1 MDADGQ
7 LGELLGPAAVLS
19 AGIDTTI
26 RPISAHGVE
35 LDLADRTV
43 YVNDRRGYSTF
54 HAVVRDSLPTR
65 LKHAVINDAGPR
77 VQRHLGFRRGR
88 AGNFNLFA
96 AADGTFVIRPTLG
109 KPSGHHQRRNSILP
123 GSQLDP
129 REAERV
135 MWDVIVVGTGMGGGM
150 LGYSLARS
158 GRRVLFVEKGRSTLP
173 GAPGTIRS
181 AMTEVAEP
189 LAGRS
194 AEAYCDALARSGR
207 STDEV
212 EDISGRF
219 SRRFVPLLGSG
230 TGGSSAI
237 YAMVCERFFVR
248 DFTPRQNFRDPG
260 DSTVPDAWPITYDQM
275 RPWYAAAE
283 KLLGVRG
290 QPDPLRP
297 EAAEVGLPAAPP
309 FSADNQPLVDYL
321 AGQGLH
327 PYHLPMACDYTDGC
341 SSCLGYLC
349 HQACKN
355 DAARNAVLPA
365 VTEHGAHLLTE
376 CRVVRLEA
384 DRTHVRQVICA
395 HRSGLLALKAKVV
408 VLAAGAL
415 ATPVLLLNSRSG
427 DWPRGLANG
436 SDWVGRNFMRHLV
449 DLIELWPERGCKITD
464 QNKEI
469 GLNDFYF
476 WEGEKYGN
484 LQSLSSVPPMEYFT
498 NHPGWQH
505 KLLRLMSPALRPIYE
520 RFLSG
525 GLVLAAML
533 EDLPYLDNRVLP
545 SVRPTMDGRQR
556 LRIQYRLH
564 ASEIERRAA
573 FLRQLKEVLKP
584 FRTITLGAAKGNDN
598 LGHVCGT
605 CRFGTDPKTSV
616 LDPQNRAH
624 EVDNLYVVDASFFP
638 SSAALSPSLTIAAN
652 ALRVAAHLIQAH
664 FAT

>member
-1 MDADGQ
+1 MADG
-7 LGELLGPAAVLS
+7 E
-19 AGIDTTI
+19 
-26 RPISAHGVE
+26 
-35 LDLADRTV
+35 
-43 YVNDRRGYSTF
+43 
-54 HAVVRDSLPTR
+54 
-65 LKHAVINDAGPR
+65 
-77 VQRHLGFRRGR
+77 
-88 AGNFNLFA
+88 
-96 AADGTFVIRPTLG
+96 
-109 KPSGHHQRRNSILP
+109 
-123 GSQLDP
+123 LDP
-129 REAERV
+129 REAEHV

-158 GRRVLFVEKGRSTLP
+158 GRRVLFIEKGRSTLP

-181 AMTEVAEP
+181 SIPEVAEP
-189 LAGRS
+189 LASRS
-194 AEAYCDALARSGR
+194 TEAYDDALARAGR

-219 SRRFVPLLGSG
+219 SRRYLPAIGSG
-230 TGGSSAI
+230 TGGSSAL
-237 YAMVCERFFVR
+237 YGMVCERFFVR
-248 DFTPRQNFRDPG
+248 DFTPRQDFRDPG

-321 AGQGLH
+321 AGRGLH

-341 SSCLGYLC
+341 PTCQGYLC
-349 HQACKN
+349 HQSCKN
-355 DAARNAVLPA
+355 DAARNCLLPA
-365 VTEHGAHLLTE
+365 VAEHGAQLLTE
-376 CRVVRLEA
+376 CRAVRVDA
-384 DRTHVRQVICA
+384 DRTQVRQVICQ
-395 HRSGLLALKAKVV
+395 HRSDTLALKAKVV

-436 SDWVGRNFMRHLV
+436 SDWVGRNLMRHLV
-449 DLIELWPERGCKITD
+449 DHIEVWPQPDSKITAE
-464 QNKEI
+464 NKEI

-476 WEGEKYGN
+476 WEGQKYGTV
-484 LQSLSSVPPMEYFT
+484 QSGGAMPPMEALT

-505 KLLRLMSPALRPIYE
+505 KALRLMSPALRPIYE
-520 RFLSG
+520 RFFSG
-525 GLVLAAML
+525 GLVLEVMM

-545 SVRPTMDGRQR
+545 CGRPSLDGRQR
-556 LRIQYRLH
+556 LRLQYRLH
-564 ASEIERRAA
+564 ASEIERRAV
-573 FLRQLKEVLKP
+573 FLRQVKQVFEP
-584 FRTITLGAAKGNDN
+584 FRKITLRTAKDN
-598 LGHVCGT
+598 VVLAHACGT

-624 EVDNLYVVDASFFP
+624 AVDNLYVVDASFFP
-638 SSAALSPSLTIAAN
+638 SSTGINPSLTIAAN
-652 ALRVAAHLIQAH
+652 ALRVAAHVNQVH